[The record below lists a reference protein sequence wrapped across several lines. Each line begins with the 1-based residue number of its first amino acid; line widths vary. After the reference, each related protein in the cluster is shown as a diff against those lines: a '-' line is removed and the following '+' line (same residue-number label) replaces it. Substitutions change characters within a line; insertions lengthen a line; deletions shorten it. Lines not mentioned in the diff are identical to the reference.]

1 MSTPHGKDTSAAP
14 GQDSDLARLIALEQ
28 RLSAQQEAA
37 RVHDEQVLATAR
49 TAAAEELAA
58 LARELALLRAQLSQ
72 ESQVTTTARIQ
83 ALEAEG
89 AAACARYDAL
99 DDAQVTRL
107 AGELVQWLLAGG
119 EAAP

>member
-58 LARELALLRAQLSQ
+58 LARELDLLRAQLSQ
-72 ESQVTTTARIQ
+72 ESQATTTARIQ